1 MPRVAVFDRPEDS
14 RDVTARLYGRLA
26 AEFGK
31 SRVTRGTSTPEP
43 TDDSDVVVVVIGP
56 SWLTAADADGRRRL
70 DEPTDV
76 VRNQIQRALAAGV
89 IVIPVLLGRTQM
101 PRPDELPPG
110 LAQLPFQNGMQLRSD
125 PDFHK
130 DVGRLI
136 KAIRYPARPA
146 SQRPRLDQLTKF
158 LARGRKGAFAGA
170 LLALVCAIVW
180 LMLNP
185 GPSVAGNV
193 ALGVLFA
200 VWPLGWLVIWWR
212 QRQTRQT
219 LLACFLLPLLPAA
232 SAFLSILMGGLEF
245 EILVFFGLI
254 GVRISVDD
262 NPLKNEPL
270 LLHVLW
276 NLCSGMSGCMVGILL
291 GSSTSGK
298 KPDTIDQQELI
309 ESHPPRS
316 RRRSIVLGSLLGFL
330 IGAVL
335 HVILS
340 RFYPERPKVS
350 ASSLVAEFIVVVLSP
365 LMMLWAILGAYAATL
380 DTSDR

>member
-1 MPRVAVFDRPEDS
+1 MFASSKPPLRVSWAVTLPRQDREMPPMPRVAVFDRPEDS

-101 PRPDELPPG
+101 PRPDQLPPG
-110 LAQLPFQNGMQLRSD
+110 LAQLPFQNGMQLRPD

-146 SQRPRLDQLTKF
+146 SQRPRLGQLTKVF
-158 LARGRKGAFAGA
+158 ARGRKGAFAGA

-180 LMLNP
+180 LVLNP

-193 ALGVLFA
+193 GLGVLFA

-212 QRQTRQT
+212 QRQTAPDAPG
-219 LLACFLLPLLPAA
+219 LFPAP
-232 SAFLSILMGGLEF
+232 SIAGGE
-245 EILVFFGLI
+245 
-254 GVRISVDD
+254 
-262 NPLKNEPL
+262 
-270 LLHVLW
+270 
-276 NLCSGMSGCMVGILL
+276 CSPQYTHG
-291 GSSTSGK
+291 
-298 KPDTIDQQELI
+298 
-309 ESHPPRS
+309 RS
-316 RRRSIVLGSLLGFL
+316 RIRNLGVLRLDRCSNLSRRQSAQERAAPTSRIMESLLWDVG
-330 IGAVL
+330 L
-335 HVILS
+335 HGGDPARVID
-340 RFYPERPKVS
+340 FWEK
-350 ASSLVAEFIVVVLSP
+350 A
-365 LMMLWAILGAYAATL
+365 
-380 DTSDR
+380 